1 LEKEIASSRRA
12 GFGLALWLLTLCSC
26 RQPEYSQGDD
36 HSQRG
41 FAALGGVSHQALH
54 AEKTDLERKRK
65 LLEMEMKWLVLRQK
79 LVLSEID
86 AKLAKE
92 SEVSLAVEMARFGE
106 MEEMLPG
113 EEGFIKQGQRRAWE
127 TRLRVR
133 REETA
138 KAEAKVRLLIRD
150 MNDLLGKLAHRGFK
164 PPVGQN
170 ELPRNPSG
178 SGVEP

>member
-1 LEKEIASSRRA
+1 ME
-12 GFGLALWLLTLCSC
+12 
-26 RQPEYSQGDD
+26 
-36 HSQRG
+36 
-41 FAALGGVSHQALH
+41 GVTHQAFH
-54 AEKTDLERKRK
+54 SEKNDLESQRK
-65 LLEMEMKWLVLRQK
+65 LLEMEVKWLVLRQK
-79 LVLSEID
+79 IVLAEID

-92 SEVSLAVEMARFGE
+92 SEVRLALEMARFGE

-113 EEGFIKQGQRRAWE
+113 EEGFIEQGQRRAWE

-133 REETA
+133 KEETA

-164 PPVGQN
+164 PPVAQN
-170 ELPRNPSG
+170 ELPSIPSG

>member
-1 LEKEIASSRRA
+1 M
-12 GFGLALWLLTLCSC
+12 T
-26 RQPEYSQGDD
+26 
-36 HSQRG
+36 
-41 FAALGGVSHQALH
+41 HQALH
-54 AEKTDLERKRK
+54 AEKNELESQRK
-65 LLEMEMKWLVLRQK
+65 LLEMEVKWLVLRQK
-79 LVLSEID
+79 IALAEID

-92 SEVSLAVEMARFGE
+92 SEVRLALEMARFGE
-106 MEEMLPG
+106 MEKMLPG
-113 EEGFIKQGQRRAWE
+113 EEGFIEQGQRRAWE

-133 REETA
+133 KEETA

-170 ELPRNPSG
+170 ELPHSPSG

>member
-1 LEKEIASSRRA
+1 ME
-12 GFGLALWLLTLCSC
+12 
-26 RQPEYSQGDD
+26 SQ
-36 HSQRG
+36 
-41 FAALGGVSHQALH
+41 
-54 AEKTDLERKRK
+54 RK
-65 LLEMEMKWLVLRQK
+65 LLEMEVKWLVLRQK
-79 LVLSEID
+79 IALAEID

-92 SEVSLAVEMARFGE
+92 SEVRLALEMARFGE
-106 MEEMLPG
+106 MEKMLPG
-113 EEGFIKQGQRRAWE
+113 EEGFIEQGQRRAWE

-133 REETA
+133 KEETA

-170 ELPRNPSG
+170 ELPHSPSG

>member
-1 LEKEIASSRRA
+1 M
-12 GFGLALWLLTLCSC
+12 LWLLTLCSC
-26 RQPEYSQGDD
+26 RQPEYPRADVP
-36 HSQRG
+36 SQRG
-41 FAALGGVSHQALH
+41 FAALEGVTHQALH
-54 AEKTDLERKRK
+54 AEKSDLESQRK
-65 LLEMEMKWLVLRQK
+65 LLEMEVKWLVLRQK
-79 LVLSEID
+79 IALAEID

-92 SEVSLAVEMARFGE
+92 SEVRLALEMARFGE
-106 MEEMLPG
+106 MEKMLPG
-113 EEGFIKQGQRRAWE
+113 EEGFIEQGQRRAWE

-133 REETA
+133 KEETA

-170 ELPRNPSG
+170 ELPHSPSG